1 MAQGI
6 APCGV
11 LDSSAAAQLGVAYIH
26 HHSDDQKQKYLGKHG
41 DKPQVYPCR
50 TFTQDGAKS
59 CCFRSLIGSAVCML
73 ERLRQVDV
81 LHRATDV
88 QQRLGGPQ
96 CLAFLSAY
104 AYNAWPLLLDLT
116 DGEVYHFIVIRD
128 GELTYWDNSTPQQAY
143 Y

>member
-1 MAQGI
+1 M
-6 APCGV
+6 
-11 LDSSAAAQLGVAYIH
+11 
-26 HHSDDQKQKYLGKHG
+26 
-41 DKPQVYPCR
+41 
-50 TFTQDGAKS
+50 TKS
-59 CCFRSLIGSAVCML
+59 RSILANTVTS
-73 ERLRQVDV
+73 
-81 LHRATDV
+81 HRATDV